1 MLSAAH
7 SYRTVCKYH
16 LHMCEHTIIGNI
28 TIHNACL
35 PHSSGLFSNASRQ
48 NSRHVIPK
56 QKLTISVATS
66 RICLP
71 SLPCWRFEA
80 LPASSLFP
88 CPWKSNPPPPW
99 DSHLLGLVRPHVRQ
113 PIARQWDLASI
124 PQESGWSSGFIRPQL
139 TRRRNRMQKRWL
151 GGDVKISIEEEC
163 YKKYFHIIV
172 RNCSFYQ
179 GWKVRCSFV
188 QYPASLPRVLG
199 NLKAEFLMPLFQ
211 EDFTTLTHRTWAFF
225 IHENGLDLS
234 KVVLVSRVNVSTW
247 SLHLA
252 KGHPTIGER
261 WRSQTFLKSCRFLQP
276 NFGIFSSEALSL
288 DKKNST
294 YHIYI

>member
-1 MLSAAH
+1 MLSTAH
-7 SYRTVCKYH
+7 TYRTVCKYH
-16 LHMCEHTIIGNI
+16 FHMCEHTIIGNI

-80 LPASSLFP
+80 LKASSLFP
-88 CPWKSNPPPPW
+88 CPWKSNPPRPW

-139 TRRRNRMQKRWL
+139 TRRIFRMHQGDGRRCQNKYIEGRNAT
-151 GGDVKISIEEEC
+151 
-163 YKKYFHIIV
+163 KKYLHII
-172 RNCSFYQ
+172 
-179 GWKVRCSFV
+179 
-188 QYPASLPRVLG
+188 
-199 NLKAEFLMPLFQ
+199 
-211 EDFTTLTHRTWAFF
+211 
-225 IHENGLDLS
+225 
-234 KVVLVSRVNVSTW
+234 
-247 SLHLA
+247 
-252 KGHPTIGER
+252 
-261 WRSQTFLKSCRFLQP
+261 
-276 NFGIFSSEALSL
+276 
-288 DKKNST
+288 
-294 YHIYI
+294 